1 MILRRMSAHS
11 HHTGGILMDRRL
23 KRTVLVFL
31 ATLTLVA
38 CTSAPLKPAAPI
50 SVPVGV
56 SQAQVKTSIINAL
69 EGRGW
74 TLDNLADGDIL
85 STLHLREHTATI
97 RITYDAAAVNLTYL
111 RSTNLNYRE
120 KGDQRSI
127 HRNYNG
133 WIDYLEQD
141 IRRNLQNTHALEKQ

>member
-1 MILRRMSAHS
+1 MPRAHTNY
-11 HHTGGILMDRRL
+11 TGGTLMDRML
-23 KRTVLVFL
+23 KVTILMLL
-31 ATLTLVA
+31 AALALTA

-50 SVPVGV
+50 AVPPGI

-74 TLDNLADGDIL
+74 TLDKVADGDVL

-97 RITYDAAAVNLTYL
+97 HITYDATTVRLAYV
-111 RSTNLNYRE
+111 RSTNLDYRE
-120 KGDQRSI
+120 NGSKRNI
-127 HRNYNG
+127 HRNYNS

-141 IRRNLQNTHALEKQ
+141 IRRNLQNTNALKNQ

>member
-1 MILRRMSAHS
+1 
-11 HHTGGILMDRRL
+11 MDRLL

-31 ATLTLVA
+31 AALALVA

-50 SVPVGV
+50 AVPAGV
-56 SQAQVKTSIINAL
+56 SQAQVKAGIISAL

-74 TLDNLADGDIL
+74 TLDSIADGDIL

-97 RITYDAAAVNLTYL
+97 HTTYDAAAVHLTYV

-120 KGDQRSI
+120 SGSRRSI

-141 IRRNLQNTHALEKQ
+141 IRRNLQNTHALENR